1 MMITFNDL
9 IQRVIVELRQE
20 PGISVQQYAEDI
32 IAAIIQRQFNVFF
45 DHYWWPSYVV
55 NGEAM
60 TLNGIDGRV
69 IEDLRDKI
77 KRHDD
82 IRYIWLENDVAPL
95 NAMPSMTNPNNFSY
109 RRYYDTVPDDKIFR
123 VIPITTTGIVRV
135 TYRTLPTRFLPND
148 VVKLDPDL
156 LVCATCLNYL
166 ADDEDAPAAI
176 KKFQDATA
184 KREEQLRAALNRGPI
199 PFGAPAASPMT
210 DWMT

>member
-1 MMITFNDL
+1 MITFNDL

-95 NAMPSMTNPNNFSY
+95 NAMPSMTNPNNASY